1 MPKPIIEI
9 TTDPDLGLMHH
20 LVQGSL
26 MPWLEE
32 NNDPMLFRI
41 LKERKEKEIPGN
53 ALYHLLIQ
61 RPFGAEKD
69 VKEALQRLFAG
80 NKEDKFNELFH
91 AIKPIA
97 ENSDKLFFYLVLAIM
112 ALHSGASNL
121 LYQFN
126 NLGEDEKALFL
137 KKTVR
142 TLQEFFNG
150 CIDKCIERTETDKT
164 ILFVLANFIVIL
176 YAHLDKHLN
185 GHLEKIPLS
194 LNARGFL
201 RPSGDENNRTMQTEI
216 QRIVNQFIQK
226 HYRAEKYGYE
236 ENAYEASLAHD
247 DLPKGKN
254 SAVDANNKLSR
265 SEDGET
271 VFLSTKE
278 AAKLLNNVSPKTIVN
293 WCKANRLKHLR
304 IGKSYKIY
312 KKELELMIKTQQT
325 N

>member
-1 MPKPIIEI
+1 MHKPIIEI
-9 TTDPDLGLMHH
+9 TTEPDLGLMHH

-41 LKERKEKEIPGN
+41 LKERREKEIPGN
-53 ALYHLLIQ
+53 ALYYLLNQ
-61 RPFGAEKD
+61 RPFGAEKE

-91 AIKPIA
+91 QIKPIA
-97 ENSDKLFFYLVLAIM
+97 ESPDKLFFYLVLSIM

-121 LYQFN
+121 IYQFHH
-126 NLGEDEKALFL
+126 LGEEEKVLFL

-150 CIDKCIERTETDKT
+150 CIDKSIERTETDRT

-176 YAHLDKHLN
+176 YSLLEKHLN
-185 GHLEKIPLS
+185 EHLEKIPLRLS
-194 LNARGFL
+194 ARGFL
-201 RPSGDENNRTMQTEI
+201 RPSGDENNRAMQTEI

-226 HYRAEKYGYE
+226 HYRAIKYGYE
-236 ENAYEASLAHD
+236 ENAHEAPVVRD
-247 DLPKGKN
+247 DLPVQKK
-254 SAVDANNKLSR
+254 SAADANNKLSR
-265 SEDGET
+265 SEEGEK

-278 AAKLLNNVSPKTIVN
+278 AAKLCNVSPKTIVD
-293 WCKANRLKHLR
+293 WCKAGRVKHEH

-312 KKELELMIKTQQT
+312 KKALELMIKTQQT